1 MLETQ
6 AYRRLE
12 REDFATVTVL
22 RVQVSLL
29 WDDETTAGLFEE
41 MVSVIDDQANLILNL
56 GQLDFLAS
64 AAIMKLVMLMR
75 KVRAAGG
82 RLVLCKVRPTIED
95 LLRVT
100 QLADVLPHYAD
111 EQEALCSF

>member
-1 MLETQ
+1 
-6 AYRRLE
+6 
-12 REDFATVTVL
+12 
-22 RVQVSLL
+22 
-29 WDDETTAGLFEE
+29 
-41 MVSVIDDQANLILNL
+41 
-56 GQLDFLAS
+56 
-64 AAIMKLVMLMR
+64 MLMR

-111 EQEALCSF
+111 EQEAVCSF